1 MHEQENN
8 FIEVLI
14 EKKSQVTVFLI
25 NGIKLSGVI
34 TASDE
39 STLYLQ
45 REQHTQLVYKNA
57 ISTIMPIDPISL

>member
-1 MHEQENN
+1 MNEKENK
-8 FIEVLI
+8 FIETLV
-14 EKKSQVTVFLI
+14 ESKSQITVFLI

-39 STLYLQ
+39 TTLYLQ

>member
-1 MHEQENN
+1 MHEQEDK
-8 FIEVLI
+8 FIKKLLDS
-14 EKKSQVTVFLI
+14 KSQVTVFLI

-34 TASDE
+34 TAMDE

-57 ISTIMPIDPISL
+57 ISTIMPIDPITL

>member
-1 MHEQENN
+1 MHEKENN

-34 TASDE
+34 TSSDE

-57 ISTIMPIDPISL
+57 ISTIMPIYPISL

>member
-1 MHEQENN
+1 MHEQENK
-8 FIEVLI
+8 FIQKLI
-14 EKKSQVTVFLI
+14 DTKAQLTIFLI
-25 NGIKLSGVI
+25 NGIKLGGVI
-34 TASDE
+34 TAMDE

>member
-1 MHEQENN
+1 MHEQEDK
-8 FIEVLI
+8 FIQKLI
-14 EKKSQVTVFLI
+14 DTKAQLTVFLI

-34 TASDE
+34 TAMDK

-45 REQHTQLVYKNA
+45 REQHTQLVYKHA

>member
-1 MHEQENN
+1 MHEQEEK
-8 FIEVLI
+8 FIQKLI
-14 EKKSQVTVFLI
+14 DTQSQLTVFLI

-34 TASDE
+34 TATDE

>member
-39 STLYLQ
+39 PTLYLQ

>member
-1 MHEQENN
+1 MHEQEDK
-8 FIEVLI
+8 FIKKLI
-14 EKKSQVTVFLI
+14 DTQSQLTVFLI

-34 TASDE
+34 TATDE

-57 ISTIMPIDPISL
+57 ISTIMPVDPISL

>member
-1 MHEQENN
+1 MHEQEDK
-8 FIEVLI
+8 FIQKLI
-14 EKKSQVTVFLI
+14 DTKSQLTVFLI

-34 TASDE
+34 TAMDE

>member
-1 MHEQENN
+1 MHEKENN

-25 NGIKLSGVI
+25 NGIKLSGII